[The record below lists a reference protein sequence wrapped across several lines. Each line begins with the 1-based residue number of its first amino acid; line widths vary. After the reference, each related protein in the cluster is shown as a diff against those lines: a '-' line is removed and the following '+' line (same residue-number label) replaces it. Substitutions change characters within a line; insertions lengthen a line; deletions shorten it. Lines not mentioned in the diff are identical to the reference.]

1 MYDCQLSSL
10 VPSSRKKKLD
20 PNKAEKVEVLKHYIL
35 MMSFH
40 MENLEKMLRML
51 HNKSITPDQAKEV
64 KEEIEY
70 FMEAHEELDYD
81 HNEYLY
87 LDLGLGLEN
96 SLDTPTVMAVQ
107 TASPT
112 DTVNSDDTEN
122 AVPKTA
128 SNTDDTKKKSS
139 EESSTPRKQST
150 TTVVTKKVIK
160 TQKSLSESDKKPST
174 AAQDMSFLAKQHQPQ
189 TVSSDQPKQNM
200 WHTNSLVKD
209 NNTNETHRSAVSQL
223 VNTVETMNLNKTQVA
238 ATATTVSMS
247 TSQPSVTMPSMQVK
261 SPVNLNQSGQQMS
274 NGNNIVNQQ
283 HSFMTSQDQTQ
294 QPHVNISQSMFTAS
308 NNDQMMLGAS
318 QEQQQAAAIRDLP
331 DPKITSMQGVAPLGL
346 VQLTPENVA
355 QRLNLEAAF
364 RHMPH
369 PSDCEVQRHY
379 LPRNPCSTPAYYPQQ
394 PVAHHDTLEY
404 YMRLS
409 TETLFFNFYYME
421 GTESQMM
428 AARALKKQS
437 WRFHTQYLMWF
448 QRFVCVFRFTIKIII
463 SKSYFIH
470 GFVV

>member
-150 TTVVTKKVIK
+150 TT
-160 TQKSLSESDKKPST
+160 L
-174 AAQDMSFLAKQHQPQ
+174 
-189 TVSSDQPKQNM
+189 
-200 WHTNSLVKD
+200 
-209 NNTNETHRSAVSQL
+209 R
-223 VNTVETMNLNKTQVA
+223 
-238 ATATTVSMS
+238 
-247 TSQPSVTMPSMQVK
+247 
-261 SPVNLNQSGQQMS
+261 
-274 NGNNIVNQQ
+274 
-283 HSFMTSQDQTQ
+283 
-294 QPHVNISQSMFTAS
+294 
-308 NNDQMMLGAS
+308 
-318 QEQQQAAAIRDLP
+318 
-331 DPKITSMQGVAPLGL
+331 
-346 VQLTPENVA
+346 
-355 QRLNLEAAF
+355 
-364 RHMPH
+364 
-369 PSDCEVQRHY
+369 Y
-379 LPRNPCSTPAYYPQQ
+379 
-394 PVAHHDTLEY
+394 
-404 YMRLS
+404 
-409 TETLFFNFYYME
+409 
-421 GTESQMM
+421 
-428 AARALKKQS
+428 
-437 WRFHTQYLMWF
+437 
-448 QRFVCVFRFTIKIII
+448 
-463 SKSYFIH
+463 
-470 GFVV
+470 